1 MAALSKQ
8 DPTRPIDWSTP
19 RALHAFLNSEALN
32 SGSEPRSEWDTTP
45 LHVASS
51 YGGCHLERAG
61 GELGVAVLADGE
73 LGVAVLADGELGVAV
88 LADGEP
94 GTRRLARSR
103 TEAKY
108 NLPSLVGS
116 SVRSPHHLSFRA
128 AALKSR
134 LTRSAKG
141 TAALSGQVKQ
151 W

>member
-19 RALHAFLNSEALN
+19 RALHAFPNSEALN
-32 SGSEPRSEWDTTP
+32 SGSEPRSEWNTTP

-61 GELGVAVLADGE
+61 GELGVV
-73 LGVAVLADGELGVAV
+73 V

-103 TEAKY
+103 TGAKY

>member
-73 LGVAVLADGELGVAV
+73 LGVAVLADGE
-88 LADGEP
+88 P